1 MNVGVEKLEKLINVS
16 VEKLPGVSGVTRF
29 LEYAGGLAMMLA
41 DAMRYV
47 AGLRF
52 SPAEVIRQAYFLGV
66 ESWPIIVLT
75 SLFTGLVISLEAV
88 AQAVAFGF
96 ATLVGGSVAYGEVRE
111 LGPMLTGIVFAGRAG
126 AAITASLGSMVVP
139 EQIEALQ
146 SMGVSPVKALVV
158 PRLLACAIMVPL
170 LTVFADIVGVY
181 GGYYMA
187 WLRVH
192 MSPYTYW
199 HSVQVTIV
207 FADFYKGLIKAAVF
221 GTIVALVGCYE
232 GFRAEGGAE
241 GVGRVTTH
249 AVVTSIILIFA
260 FNFVMSFLFFQ

>member
-1 MNVGVEKLEKLINVS
+1 MTQGGFQIPLLPS
-16 VEKLPGVSGVTRF
+16 VKRF
-29 LEYAGGLAMMLA
+29 FEYAGGLAMMF
-41 DAMRYV
+41 V
-47 AGLRF
+47 
-52 SPAEVIRQAYFLGV
+52 EVIRDLVTMRVSFAEILRQAYFLGV

-75 SLFTGLVISLEAV
+75 SLFTGLVISLEAA

-96 ATLVGGSVAYGEVRE
+96 SQFVGSSVAYGEVRE

-126 AAITASLGSMVVP
+126 AAITASLGSMVVT
-139 EQIEALQ
+139 EQIEALE
-146 SMGVSPVKALVV
+146 SMGVSPVKTLVA
-158 PRLLACAIMVPL
+158 PRVLACLVTVPF

-192 MSPYTYW
+192 MSNYTYW
-199 HSVQVTIV
+199 HSVQIGVD
-207 FADFYKGLIKAAVF
+207 FSDFYKGLIKAAVF
-221 GTIVALVGCYE
+221 GVVVALVGCYE

-249 AVVTSIILIFA
+249 AVVTAIILIFA
-260 FNFVMSFLFFQ
+260 FNFALSFVLFP